1 MDTAVASDLVDR
13 ESGPQDIRAFLHDQ
27 PGLKTIH
34 ASGVDWEHRD
44 RQAAAWNDVAPTPSQ
59 AAIQTHRPPNQPPV
73 SEKPWELWVERD
85 GRQRYEFELGG
96 TRARTVFDGSTW
108 WSWWPRHG
116 GQTGLGAYKGSGSG
130 GELLDV
136 RDALNLLD
144 FAVVGRSSFL
154 GREVLEVSAV
164 PLGIGEYI
172 RRHGISLGVG
182 ADEFLWTVDAEF
194 GIVLK
199 SEARH
204 GGRPFRIVETRSV
217 VFDGSLD
224 EETFKIHLPPGEEF
238 DPNPSIR
245 QVDLS
250 SLPSSVNFTV
260 YLLPENQGMRE
271 PRAVIRSGDRTAGQG
286 PSITVSYV
294 FPLADGKYRNLWIH
308 QSGHMV
314 GQDTTS
320 PSVGWQRIGGFDA
333 HEERDDGYLLSKVRL
348 IQGGTSIEL
357 EAVHLSAMEL
367 VGVAHALTP
376 LE

>member
-1 MDTAVASDLVDR
+1 
-13 ESGPQDIRAFLHDQ
+13 
-27 PGLKTIH
+27 
-34 ASGVDWEHRD
+34 
-44 RQAAAWNDVAPTPSQ
+44 
-59 AAIQTHRPPNQPPV
+59 
-73 SEKPWELWVERD
+73 
-85 GRQRYEFELGG
+85 
-96 TRARTVFDGSTW
+96 
-108 WSWWPRHG
+108 
-116 GQTGLGAYKGSGSG
+116 
-130 GELLDV
+130 
-136 RDALNLLD
+136 LD

-164 PLGIGEYI
+164 PIGIGEYI

-204 GGRPFRIVETRSV
+204 AGRPFRIVETRSV

-224 EETFKIHLPPGEEF
+224 EETFKIHLTPGEEF

-294 FPLADGKYRNLWIH
+294 FPLADGRYRNLWIH

-333 HEERDDGYLLSKVRL
+333 HEERDDGYLRSKVRL

-357 EAVHLSAMEL
+357 EAVHLSAIEL
-367 VGVAHALTP
+367 VGVAEALTP